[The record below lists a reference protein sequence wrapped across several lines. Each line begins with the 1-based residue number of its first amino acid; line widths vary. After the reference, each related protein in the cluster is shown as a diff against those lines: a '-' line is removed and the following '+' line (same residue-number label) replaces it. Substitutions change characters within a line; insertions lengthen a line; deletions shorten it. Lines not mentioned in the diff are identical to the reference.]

1 MKRACLAVL
10 TVLAASAQAAT
21 YTVTSLAD
29 SGPGSLREAVAQ
41 ANAAAGAP
49 HRIEFQTGLGGT
61 IALASEV
68 RISASLTI
76 AGPGAG
82 ALALDGGGA
91 TRLLRVERTGGE
103 PRNVTISGLTLRNG
117 RAETGGAIYGYDD
130 NLSLFAVV
138 LANNEATYRGGAIQF
153 AEADLSLDAVTL
165 AGNRAPSTG
174 QGAGGAIQFSAGT
187 LSISRSIVSGNS
199 ANFGG
204 GLRISSPRARAVIS
218 DSLFQDNVA
227 AHTGGAIEAGT
238 MTSFRVSG
246 SAFVGNATGEPYG
259 GGLYYTGSSD
269 AAADTAIIE
278 NTTFSANR
286 TTHPA
291 GAASALAISGGRTI
305 VRNTTFAMNRVAPGS
320 ASPAPRS
327 GAVWVAGTA
336 TTVDFASTLF
346 DDNSSGNQASLADL
360 AHESTSSAN
369 PSVVNVADSLFRTMP
384 GATEINGSNLRNQFA
399 TVAQLRPLT
408 TGDGGGFVPVHP
420 LARTSPAIDAGSN
433 AGNLTWDQRGT
444 GFARAWSDP
453 GFRNDP
459 VHSRTDIGA
468 YEYRGDAFFHGDFEL
483 R

>member
-227 AHTGGAIEAGT
+227 AHTGGA
-238 MTSFRVSG
+238 F
-246 SAFVGNATGEPYG
+246 
-259 GGLYYTGSSD
+259 
-269 AAADTAIIE
+269 
-278 NTTFSANR
+278 
-286 TTHPA
+286 
-291 GAASALAISGGRTI
+291 
-305 VRNTTFAMNRVAPGS
+305 
-320 ASPAPRS
+320 
-327 GAVWVAGTA
+327 
-336 TTVDFASTLF
+336 
-346 DDNSSGNQASLADL
+346 
-360 AHESTSSAN
+360 
-369 PSVVNVADSLFRTMP
+369 
-384 GATEINGSNLRNQFA
+384 
-399 TVAQLRPLT
+399 
-408 TGDGGGFVPVHP
+408 
-420 LARTSPAIDAGSN
+420 
-433 AGNLTWDQRGT
+433 
-444 GFARAWSDP
+444 
-453 GFRNDP
+453 
-459 VHSRTDIGA
+459 
-468 YEYRGDAFFHGDFEL
+468 
-483 R
+483 

>member
-1 MKRACLAVL
+1 
-10 TVLAASAQAAT
+10 
-21 YTVTSLAD
+21 
-29 SGPGSLREAVAQ
+29 
-41 ANAAAGAP
+41 
-49 HRIEFQTGLGGT
+49 
-61 IALASEV
+61 
-68 RISASLTI
+68 
-76 AGPGAG
+76 
-82 ALALDGGGA
+82 
-91 TRLLRVERTGGE
+91 
-103 PRNVTISGLTLRNG
+103 
-117 RAETGGAIYGYDD
+117 
-130 NLSLFAVV
+130 
-138 LANNEATYRGGAIQF
+138 
-153 AEADLSLDAVTL
+153 
-165 AGNRAPSTG
+165 
-174 QGAGGAIQFSAGT
+174 
-187 LSISRSIVSGNS
+187 
-199 ANFGG
+199 
-204 GLRISSPRARAVIS
+204 
-218 DSLFQDNVA
+218 
-227 AHTGGAIEAGT
+227 

-291 GAASALAISGGRTI
+291 GAASALSISGGRTI
-305 VRNTTFAMNRVAPGS
+305 VRNSTFAMNRVAPGS

-444 GFARAWSDP
+444 GYARAWSDP